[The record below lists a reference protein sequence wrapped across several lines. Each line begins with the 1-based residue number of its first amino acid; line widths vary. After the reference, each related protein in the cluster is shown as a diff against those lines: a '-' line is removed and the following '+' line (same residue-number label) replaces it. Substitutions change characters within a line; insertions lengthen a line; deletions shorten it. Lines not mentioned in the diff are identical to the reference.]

1 MVRATQHPPADLR
14 RWQRAHQV
22 YGNSLAIGH
31 GQLRRCSPALR
42 QRIPKTDQVISLV
55 LDEIQIER
63 DDFAYYAAKTFQV
76 RRLPLAKMR
85 NLFLAQVFLFI
96 FGGIINAMPQLL
108 TQKRRQFAAP
118 QPTAVF
124 RIFDGTAQVG
134 KHGAWAGETLACTG
148 GTRQTERA
156 RYSDRSAC
164 CTSIRAARAAGR
176 TDATTAAA
184 SSTNADATT
193 GRTLGIRRSVT

>member
-31 GQLRRCSPALR
+31 GQLRRCFPALR

-156 RYSDRSAC
+156 RVIRIAKPAAHQSAQRAPPAEQ
-164 CTSIRAARAAGR
+164 TPPPQRPAARTRTQPPVGR
-176 TDATTAAA
+176 WA
-184 SSTNADATT
+184 SAD
-193 GRTLGIRRSVT
+193 R

>member
-14 RWQRAHQV
+14 RWQRSHQV
-22 YGNSLAIGH
+22 YGNSLVIGH

-96 FGGIINAMPQLL
+96 FRGIINAMPQLL
-108 TQKRRQFAAP
+108 TQKWRQLATP
-118 QPTAVF
+118 QTPAVF
-124 RIFDGTAQVG
+124 RIFDGTTKVG
-134 KHGAWAGETLACTG
+134 EHGGWAAETLARTRKTG
-148 GTRQTERA
+148 QTDTPSQFRLL
-156 RYSDRSAC
+156 DH
-164 CTSIRAARAAGR
+164 
-176 TDATTAAA
+176 
-184 SSTNADATT
+184 
-193 GRTLGIRRSVT
+193 